1 MIEKNSSIIC
11 VYLEFEAP
19 TQKIKKID
27 PEKNSLHF
35 EKWNFLALIL
45 KISYIFLYFR
55 KWKPRKKCLI
65 FQETETLKKLLI
77 FREIE
82 LFSKSSKKFLIVQE
96 KEALKNLLYFIKRKI
111 FLYFRKQKPKKNFFY
126 FKKTSKA
133 PKTKISYVSRKI
145 LMNKFF

>member
-96 KEALKNLLYFIKRKI
+96 KEALKKFIIFYQKKDFLIFQKRETQKKFLLF
-111 FLYFRKQKPKKNFFY
+111 QKNFQSPKNENFLCI
-126 FKKTSKA
+126 SKN
-133 PKTKISYVSRKI
+133 TYE
-145 LMNKFF
+145 

>member
-45 KISYIFLYFR
+45 KISYIFLYIR

-96 KEALKNLLYFIKRKI
+96 KEALKKFIIFYQKKDFLIFQKTETQKKISFISKKLPKPQKRK
-111 FLYFRKQKPKKNFFY
+111 FLMYLEKY
-126 FKKTSKA
+126 
-133 PKTKISYVSRKI
+133 
-145 LMNKFF
+145 L

>member
-35 EKWNFLALIL
+35 VKWNFLALIL
-45 KISYIFLYFR
+45 KISYIFLYIR

-96 KEALKNLLYFIKRKI
+96 KEALKKFIIFYQKKDFLIFQKTETQKKFLLFQKNFQSPKNEN
-111 FLYFRKQKPKKNFFY
+111 FLYISKNTY
-126 FKKTSKA
+126 E
-133 PKTKISYVSRKI
+133 
-145 LMNKFF
+145 